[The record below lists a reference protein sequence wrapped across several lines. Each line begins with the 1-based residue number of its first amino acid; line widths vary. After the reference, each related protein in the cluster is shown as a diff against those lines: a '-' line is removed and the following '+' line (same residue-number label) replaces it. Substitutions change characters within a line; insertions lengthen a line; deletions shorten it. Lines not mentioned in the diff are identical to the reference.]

1 MDKSDL
7 IKVIKDWVK
16 IDNEIRTLQKEIS
29 SRRNEKTKISQ
40 RLMTIMKQNEIDCF
54 DTNDGQILYKK
65 KQVKKAITK
74 KHLMNI
80 LNEFYQG
87 NADKAEELNT
97 YIMDNRLTTS
107 SESIVRKVDVNKV
120 DV

>member
-1 MDKSDL
+1 
-7 IKVIKDWVK
+7 
-16 IDNEIRTLQKEIS
+16 
-29 SRRNEKTKISQ
+29 
-40 RLMTIMKQNEIDCF
+40 
-54 DTNDGQILYKK
+54 
-65 KQVKKAITK
+65 
-74 KHLMNI
+74 MNI